1 MERMVSSGR
10 RTKAEN
16 DTSRAQK
23 KALAARE
30 RAEREAQKEALETR
44 RRTERAAKKAS
55 EEREHAERTEK
66 KRALEAHGREAQK
79 KEREAQKKA
88 LADRKSERAASKLA
102 ERTRRDADRTRKAA
116 SARARKTR
124 LPALERRAQLVA
136 VGRAVFAE
144 HGYEATSV
152 EEIAA
157 RANVSKPIVYEH
169 FGGKEGLY
177 AVIVDREMDY
187 VVRRI
192 AEAIGEGSP
201 RERVERA
208 SLAFL
213 AYVRDDPDGFAVLSQ
228 DSPITSGGGRM
239 SSLLNDLAQRV
250 GHVFV
255 RSLENAGYD
264 AKAAPIYAHALV
276 GMVTFVGHWWT
287 GVRKPPIEEVAQ
299 HMSALAWMGLRHL
312 PKKPNLRV
320 RP

>member
-1 MERMVSSGR
+1 MTPSEGRPKSPESS
-10 RTKAEN
+10 T
-16 DTSRAQK
+16 RAQK
-23 KALAARE
+23 KALEARE
-30 RAEREAQKEALETR
+30 RAEREARKKALDER
-44 RRTERAAKKAS
+44 ERADRA
-55 EEREHAERTEK
+55 EK
-66 KRALEAHGREAQK
+66 KSALEARKLA
-79 KEREAQKKA
+79 EREAQKKS
-88 LADRKSERAASKLA
+88 LEEKKSARTASKLA
-102 ERTRRDADRTRKAA
+102 ERTRRDADRDAKAA
-116 SARARKTR
+116 ATRARKTR

-177 AVIVDREMDY
+177 AVVVDREMDY

-255 RSLENAGYD
+255 RNLEDAGYD

-276 GMVTFVGHWWT
+276 GMVTFVGRWWT
-287 GVRKPPIEEVAQ
+287 GVRKPPIEEVAR